1 MKKLELKQLIKEV
14 LNSSNTKTGVP
25 AEVKVDDYVQW
36 AELENERG
44 MYVTK
49 GTYIGKV
56 IKVLGSKHIQVEV
69 VFPLVNEGDT
79 YKVTKDKIRRIP
91 SVGEPF
97 NFKSDFFGSPTLT
110 GIITKVDIPNTK
122 ITIKTQEGKS
132 ITMSI
137 RDRIWKINTRKF

>member
-25 AEVKVDDYVQW
+25 AEIKIDDYVQW
-36 AELENERG
+36 TELENERG

-69 VFPLVNEGDT
+69 VFPSANEGDT

-97 NFKSDFFGSPTLT
+97 NFKSSLFGSPTLT
-110 GIITKVDIPNTK
+110 GIITKVDIPNAK